1 MEIEMEM
8 KLSLGPILYYW
19 TQEKLQEF
27 YEGIAA
33 TPVDIVYLGETVCSR
48 RHIMRLPDWLEVA
61 KMLAAAGKTV
71 VLSTQT
77 LIESESDLKS
87 LRRITENSD
96 FSVEAND
103 MGAVHRLA
111 GRIPFIAGP
120 YLNIYNPQTL
130 SLVASLGA
138 QRWVVPVE
146 MSHEALQPLQ
156 QSRPAGME
164 TEVFS
169 YGRLPLAFSS
179 RCFTARFHNLPKD
192 DCRFLCNEDPDGKTM
207 RTREGK
213 PFLAINGTQTQSALV
228 YNLIG
233 DLDSLR
239 NAGVDAVRISPQ
251 SEHTMEIIGL
261 FHDSI
266 EKRIS
271 PELAM
276 QKIEKMMPEAACNG
290 YWHGHPGME
299 KLFLASASNTNEGR
313 DSQKGLQ
320 LSFRD

>member
-1 MEIEMEM
+1 M
-8 KLSLGPILYYW
+8 KLALGPILYYW
-19 TQEKLQEF
+19 PQEKLQEF
-27 YEGIAA
+27 YEEIAA
-33 TPVDIVYLGETVCSR
+33 APVDIVYLGETVCSR
-48 RHIMRLPDWLEVA
+48 RHIMRLSDWLEVA
-61 KMLAAAGKTV
+61 KMLAAAGKAV
-71 VLSTQT
+71 VLSTLT

-103 MGAVHRLA
+103 MGAVHLLA
-111 GRIPFIAGP
+111 NRMPFIAGP

-130 SLVASLGA
+130 HLLASLGA
-138 QRWVVPVE
+138 RRWVMPVE

-156 QSRPAGME
+156 QSRPEGME

-192 DCRFLCNEDPDGKTM
+192 DCRFLCIDDPDGKTM

-213 PFLAINGTQTQSALV
+213 PFLVINGTQTQSALV

-239 NAGVDAVRISPQ
+239 NTGVDVVRISPQ
-251 SEHTMEIIGL
+251 SEHTAEIIRL
-261 FHDSI
+261 FRDRI
-266 EKRIS
+266 EQRTS
-271 PELAM
+271 PEIAM
-276 QKIEKMMPEAACNG
+276 REMKSVMPEAACNG
-290 YWHGHPGME
+290 YWHGRPGME
-299 KLFLASASNTNEGR
+299 QMFLAGAMQHE
-313 DSQKGLQ
+313 
-320 LSFRD
+320 

>member
-1 MEIEMEM
+1 M
-8 KLSLGPILYYW
+8 KLALGPVLYYW

-27 YEGIAA
+27 YEEIAA
-33 TPVDIVYLGETVCSR
+33 APVDIVYLGETVCSR
-48 RHIMRLPDWLEVA
+48 RHIMRLSDWLEVA
-61 KMLAAAGKTV
+61 EMLAAAGKTV
-71 VLSTQT
+71 VLSTLA

-87 LRRITENSD
+87 LRRIAENSD
-96 FSVEAND
+96 FTVEAND

-111 GRIPFIAGP
+111 NRMPFIAGP

-130 SLVASLGA
+130 HLVASLGA
-138 QRWVVPVE
+138 RRWVMPVE

-156 QSRPAGME
+156 QLRPEGME

-192 DCRFLCNEDPDGKTM
+192 DCRFLCINDPDGKTM

-213 PFLAINGTQTQSALV
+213 PFLVINGTQTQSALV

-239 NAGVDAVRISPQ
+239 NAGVDVVRISPQ
-251 SEHTMEIIGL
+251 SEHTAEIIRL
-261 FHDSI
+261 FRDRL
-266 EKRIS
+266 EQRIS
-271 PELAM
+271 PENAA
-276 QKIEKMMPEAACNG
+276 QQIESVMPEAACNG
-290 YWHGHPGME
+290 YWHGRPGME
-299 KLFLASASNTNEGR
+299 QMFLASAMQHE
-313 DSQKGLQ
+313 
-320 LSFRD
+320 